1 MLRTVSKSKHFMG
14 DCHCVSS
21 VGKSLHHGLC
31 DHTAVREPLNT
42 PLQGRD
48 LTDRVT
54 DTDGGRKF
62 LQ

>member
-1 MLRTVSKSKHFMG
+1 MG

-21 VGKSLHHGLC
+21 VGKSLHHGR
-31 DHTAVREPLNT
+31 REPLNT

-54 DTDGGRKF
+54 DTDRS
-62 LQ
+62 

>member
-21 VGKSLHHGLC
+21 VGKSLHHER
-31 DHTAVREPLNT
+31 REPLNT

-54 DTDGGRKF
+54 DTDRS
-62 LQ
+62 

>member
-1 MLRTVSKSKHFMG
+1 MG

-21 VGKSLHHGLC
+21 VGKSRHHGLRA
-31 DHTAVREPLNT
+31 TAVREPLNT

-54 DTDGGRKF
+54 DTDRS
-62 LQ
+62 

>member
-1 MLRTVSKSKHFMG
+1 MG

>member
-1 MLRTVSKSKHFMG
+1 MLRTMSESKHFMG

-21 VGKSLHHGLC
+21 VGKSLHHGRRA
-31 DHTAVREPLNT
+31 TAVREPLNT

-54 DTDGGRKF
+54 DTDRS
-62 LQ
+62 